1 MNQIPSFDSHPRTRL
16 VFGADSLDQIGH
28 LTRELQGKRVL
39 LVTDHGVAA
48 AGHPARAAESLK
60 AAGIEVVIFDAVRE
74 NPTTL
79 DVALCVEVAR
89 HAQIDSIIG
98 LGGGSSIDTAKATN
112 FILTNGGEIKDYWG
126 VGKAKYPM
134 LPLIAV
140 PTTAGTGSECQSFAL
155 ISDESTHQKMAC
167 GDPKAAAKIAILDP
181 LLTFSQPLQVSAC
194 TGIDAI
200 AHAVETAVTKP
211 RNPIS
216 ALYSREAFR
225 LCFSSLES
233 VLLNPYDLT
242 ARSSMQ
248 IGAAFA
254 GTAIEN
260 SMLGAAHAA
269 ANPLTATL
277 GMIHG
282 KAVGLMLPRIV
293 DFNSRDPD
301 AHNLYLELAQ
311 LAGLED
317 VNHLISEL
325 EILFDVLGLTKDLAR
340 FHPHPDLIPKLDAD
354 AAKQWTASFNPR
366 PITAPDFEILYAS
379 AFGL

>member
-1 MNQIPSFDSHPRTRL
+1 
-16 VFGADSLDQIGH
+16 
-28 LTRELQGKRVL
+28 
-39 LVTDHGVAA
+39 
-48 AGHPARAAESLK
+48 
-60 AAGIEVVIFDAVRE
+60 
-74 NPTTL
+74 
-79 DVALCVEVAR
+79 
-89 HAQIDSIIG
+89 
-98 LGGGSSIDTAKATN
+98 
-112 FILTNGGEIKDYWG
+112 
-126 VGKAKYPM
+126 M

-340 FHPHPDLIPKLDAD
+340 FHPHPDLIPKLAAD

>member
-39 LVTDHGVAA
+39 LVTDHGVTA

-60 AAGIEVVIFDAVRE
+60 AAGLEVVIFDAVRE

-200 AHAVETAVTKP
+200 AHAVESAVTKP

-233 VLLNPYDLT
+233 VLLDPYDLT

-340 FHPHPDLIPKLDAD
+340 FHPHPDLLPKLAAD

>member
-39 LVTDHGVAA
+39 LVTDHGVTA

-60 AAGIEVVIFDAVRE
+60 AAGLEVVIFDAVRE

-233 VLLNPYDLT
+233 VLLDPYDLT

-293 DFNSRDPD
+293 DFNSRDPA

-340 FHPHPDLIPKLDAD
+340 FHPHPDLLPKLAAD

>member
-60 AAGIEVVIFDAVRE
+60 TAGLEVVIFDAVRE

-340 FHPHPDLIPKLDAD
+340 FHPHPDLLPKLAAD